1 MNETNG
7 TGRTGLDEQLKRNLG
22 TRRVPALRA
31 SNFPDAGAAVQTLTS
46 STRPAGSVD
55 VLLVNPPSPDGG
67 IWIRSQH
74 RVGRRSRE
82 NMIWPQVS
90 LAQLASLLA
99 PDYTVEIVDAIA
111 TRMTWPEFERILDER
126 RPRYYLTQVTAPT
139 LRNDMYGVFLAKCL
153 GAQTM
158 AFGTHVTP
166 MTLET
171 LRPFP
176 ALDFVLRGEPEATLR
191 ELLDHFEGKT
201 PSDPRVAKLVADTK
215 LGQPG
220 RKGSGERGAG
230 SGEQLTG
237 SGERGPGLAGSE
249 DRRAGSGAE
258 ESAPAL
264 TLTRSPLPITHFLS
278 PFAASTLERVDEA
291 VLAEAEQSP
300 LAGILGLAWRCQ
312 GEIIINR
319 DRPFFPSMDDLPM
332 PLHHLLPL
340 DKQRM
345 PMIKGPFTFI
355 VTSRGCPAGCKYCIK
370 HVSYQ
375 NSVRLRSPQAIYDE
389 LALLAELGV
398 HNVHMYA
405 DLFTV
410 NRQQVM
416 DLCRLIIAHGLEV
429 HWTCNSRVDYV
440 DEEMLSL
447 MGQAGCYLISWG
459 IESANE
465 QILKRAHKGY
475 RKEQATLAL
484 TWAHNANIK
493 NWGYFIIGLPG
504 ETEETIQETIAYS
517 KSLPLDIALFHIAAP
532 YPGTPFFYEVVENG
546 WFRPGT
552 QWEEVD
558 MDQSTVLDYGDL
570 SAERLEYW
578 QKRATR
584 EWSFRPGPMITFA
597 KGLNTWDGFKSAVSV
612 GVQTLKFVSS

>member
-7 TGRTGLDEQLKRNLG
+7 TGHTGRDEQLKRNLG
-22 TRRVPALRA
+22 TRRVPPLRA

-111 TRMTWPEFERILDER
+111 TRMTWPEFERILEQR

-153 GAQTM
+153 GAQTL

-171 LRPFP
+171 MRPFP

-191 ELLDHFEGKT
+191 ELLDHFEGKS

-215 LGQPG
+215 MLQVAG
-220 RKGSGERGAG
+220 RKG
-230 SGEQLTG
+230 Q
-237 SGERGPGLAGSE
+237 
-249 DRRAGSGAE
+249 
-258 ESAPAL
+258 SAMVNVQ
-264 TLTRSPLPITHFLS
+264 LPIVNSELTIGS
-278 PFAASTLERVDEA
+278 PFAPATLERVAED
-291 VLAEAEQSP
+291 VLGEAEQSP
-300 LAGILGLAWRCQ
+300 LAGILGLAWRHG

-340 DKQRM
+340 DRQRM

-389 LALLAELGV
+389 LVLLAELGV

-410 NRQQVM
+410 NRQQVV
-416 DLCRLIIAHGLEV
+416 DLCKLIIANGLQV
-429 HWTCNSRVDYV
+429 NWTCNSRVDYV

-484 TWAHNANIK
+484 NWAHAAGIK

-532 YPGTPFFYEVVENG
+532 YPGTPFFYEVVENN

-558 MDQSTVLDYGDL
+558 MDQSTVLDYHETGL

-612 GVQTLKFVSS
+612 GVQTLKFVAS

>member
-1 MNETNG
+1 MSNENHSSNDRG
-7 TGRTGLDEQLKRNLG
+7 EQLKRNLG
-22 TRRVPALRA
+22 TRRVPPLRP
-31 SNFPDAGAAVQTLTS
+31 SSFPDAGAAVQTLTS

-55 VLLVNPPSPDGG
+55 VMLVNPPSPDGG

-90 LAQLASLLA
+90 LAQLAALLV
-99 PDYTVEIVDAIA
+99 PDYTVEVVDCIA
-111 TRMTWPEFERILDER
+111 TRMTWPEFERLLDEK
-126 RPRYYLTQVTAPT
+126 RPKYYLTQVTAPT
-139 LRNDMYGVFLAKCL
+139 LRNDMYGVFLAKSL
-153 GAQTM
+153 GAKTM

-171 LRPFP
+171 MRPFP

-191 ELLDHFEGKT
+191 ELLDTFEGKT
-201 PSDPRVAKLVADTK
+201 PSDPRVAKIVADTR
-215 LGQPG
+215 LTLAEGG
-220 RKGSGERGAG
+220 RAREGKATRENRQRS
-230 SGEQLTG
+230 EQGNEL
-237 SGERGPGLAGSE
+237 
-249 DRRAGSGAE
+249 
-258 ESAPAL
+258 AL
-264 TLTRSPLPITHFLS
+264 TAEPILLTANRAPILRTEEPESPFTVHQSLS
-278 PFAASTLERVDEA
+278 PFAVSTVERVSAET
-291 VLAEAEQSP
+291 LAKAAQLP
-300 LAGILGLAWRCQ
+300 LANIPGLAWRYDD
-312 GEIIINR
+312 EIIINR
-319 DRPFFPSMDDLPM
+319 DRPFFPDLNDLPI

-375 NSVRLRSPQAIYDE
+375 NSVRLRSPENIFEE
-389 LALLAELGV
+389 LQVLAGLGI

-410 NRQQVM
+410 NRDQVVG
-416 DLCRLIIAHGLEV
+416 LCKLIIQNNLKV
-429 HWTCNSRVDYV
+429 RWTCNSRVDYV
-440 DEEMLSL
+440 DEEMLQL

-475 RKEQATLAL
+475 RKQQAYDAL
-484 TWAHNANIK
+484 RWAKAAGIK

-504 ETEETIQETIAYS
+504 ETVETIQETMAYS

-532 YPGTPFFYEVVENG
+532 YPGTPFFFEVVENG

-552 QWEEVD
+552 KWEEVD
-558 MDQSTVLDYGDL
+558 MDQSTVLDYHETGL
-570 SAERLEYW
+570 TAEQLEYW

-584 EWSFRPGPMITFA
+584 EWSFRPGPMLTFV
-597 KGLNTWDGFKSAVSV
+597 KGLNTWEGFKSAVSV
-612 GVQTLKFVSS
+612 GVQTLKFVWS

>member
-1 MNETNG
+1 MTS
-7 TGRTGLDEQLKRNLG
+7 TTPSPLDDQLKRNLG
-22 TRRVPALRA
+22 TRRVPPLRA
-31 SNFPDAGAAVQTLTS
+31 ANFPDAGAAVQTLTS

-90 LAQLASLLA
+90 LAQLAALLA

-111 TRMTWPEFERILDER
+111 TRMGWPEFERLLEDK
-126 RPRYYLTQVTAPT
+126 RPKYYLTQVTAPT
-139 LRNDMYGVFLAKCL
+139 LRNDMYGVFLAKSL
-153 GAQTM
+153 GATTL

-191 ELLDHFEGKT
+191 ELLDTLEGKQ
-201 PSDPRVAKLVADTK
+201 PSDPRVARLVADTK
-215 LGQPG
+215 QTTIAGKQ
-220 RKGSGERGAG
+220 SGMRRE
-230 SGEQLTG
+230 EK
-237 SGERGPGLAGSE
+237 
-249 DRRAGSGAE
+249 DRL
-258 ESAPAL
+258 PAL
-264 TLTRSPLPITHFLS
+264 ELGTNTSIEMLQLLS
-278 PFAASTLERVDEA
+278 PFAPATHERVNEN
-291 VLAEAEQSP
+291 VLAAAQASL
-300 LAGILGLAWRCQ
+300 LAGILGLAWRHE

-319 DRPFFPSMDDLPM
+319 DRPFFSSMDDLPM

-340 DKQRM
+340 HKQLM

-375 NSVRLRSPQAIYDE
+375 NSVRLRSPQNIYDE
-389 LALLAELGV
+389 MALLGRLGV

-410 NRQQVM
+410 NREQVVE
-416 DLCRLIIAHGLEV
+416 LCRLIIANGLKV
-429 HWTCNSRVDYV
+429 NWTCNSRVDYV

-465 QILKRAHKGY
+465 TILKRAHKGY
-475 RKEQATLAL
+475 RMEQAPLAL
-484 TWAHNANIK
+484 TWAHNAGIK

-504 ETEETIQETIAYS
+504 ETEESIQETIAYS

-532 YPGTPFFYEVVENG
+532 YPGTPFFYEVVENN

-552 QWEEVD
+552 KWEEVD
-558 MDQSTVLDYGDL
+558 MDQSTVLDYHDSGL
-570 SAERLEYW
+570 TAEQLEYW

-584 EWSFRPGPMITFA
+584 EWSFRPGPMLTFA
-597 KGLNTWDGFKSAVSV
+597 KGLNTWAGFKSAVSV
-612 GVQTLKFVSS
+612 GVQTLKFVTS

>member
-1 MNETNG
+1 MDDTNG
-7 TGRTGLDEQLKRNLG
+7 TASNGRDEQLKRNLG
-22 TRRVPALRA
+22 TRRVAALRP
-31 SNFPDAGAAVQTLTS
+31 SSFPDAGAAVQTLTS

-90 LAQLASLLA
+90 LAQLASLLV
-99 PDYTVEIVDAIA
+99 PEYTVEIVDAIA
-111 TRMTWPEFERILDER
+111 TRMGWPEFERILDQR
-126 RPRYYLTQVTAPT
+126 RPKYYLTQVTAPT
-139 LRNDMYGVFLAKCL
+139 LRNDMMGVFLAKSL
-153 GAQTM
+153 GAVTL

-171 LRPFP
+171 MRPFP
-176 ALDFVLRGEPEATLR
+176 ALDFTLRGEPEATLR
-191 ELLDHFEGKT
+191 ELLDHLEGKT
-201 PSDPRVAKLVADTK
+201 PSDPRVARLVADTK
-215 LGQPG
+215 SVIGKRLSDEG
-220 RKGSGERGAG
+220 
-230 SGEQLTG
+230 
-237 SGERGPGLAGSE
+237 
-249 DRRAGSGAE
+249 D
-258 ESAPAL
+258 
-264 TLTRSPLPITHFLS
+264 RSPITDHRSPATDHRSPFTVHRSPFTGHLS
-278 PFAASTLERVDEA
+278 PFAPSTLERLDEA
-291 VLAEAEQSP
+291 TLAEAEQAP
-300 LAGILGLAWRCQ
+300 LAGILGLAWRHQ

-319 DRPFFPSMDDLPM
+319 DRPFFPAMDDLPM

-355 VTSRGCPAGCKYCIK
+355 VTSRGCPAGCTYCIK

-375 NSVRLRSPQAIYDE
+375 NSVRLRSPQAIFDE

-410 NRQQVM
+410 NRQQVVE
-416 DLCRLIIAHGLEV
+416 LCRLIIARGLRV

-440 DEEMLSL
+440 DEEMLAL

-475 RKEQATLAL
+475 RKEQAMLAL
-484 TWAHNANIK
+484 TWAHNAGIK

-504 ETEETIQETIAYS
+504 ETEQTIQETIVYS
-517 KSLPLDIALFHIAAP
+517 KTLPLDIALFHIAAP
-532 YPGTPFFYEVVENG
+532 YPGTPFFYEVVKNN

-552 QWEEVD
+552 KWEEVD
-558 MDQSTVLDYGDL
+558 MDQSTVLDYGEL

-584 EWSFRPGPMITFA
+584 EWSFRPGPMLTFV
-597 KGLNTWDGFKSAVSV
+597 KGLNSWEGFKSAVSV

>member
-7 TGRTGLDEQLKRNLG
+7 TGQTGRDEQLKRNLG

-111 TRMTWPEFERILDER
+111 TRMTWPEFERILDEK
-126 RPRYYLTQVTAPT
+126 RPKYYLTQVTAPT
-139 LRNDMYGVFLAKCL
+139 LRNDMYGVFLAKSL

-171 LRPFP
+171 MRPFP

-220 RKGSGERGAG
+220 RKVNGEPFAVN
-230 SGEQLTG
+230 SEQLTVN
-237 SGERGPGLAGSE
+237 GERLAESNPTERVPGLTGN
-249 DRRAGSGAE
+249 RI
-258 ESAPAL
+258 PL
-264 TLTRSPLPITHFLS
+264 TVNQFLS
-278 PFAASTLERVDEA
+278 PFAPSTIERVDKA
-291 VLAEAEQSP
+291 TLAEAEQSP
-300 LAGILGLAWRCQ
+300 LASIMGLAWRYE
-312 GEIIINR
+312 GRIIINR

-375 NSVRLRSPQAIYDE
+375 NSVRLRSPQNIYDE
-389 LALLAELGV
+389 LALLAELGI

-410 NRQQVM
+410 NREQVV
-416 DLCRLIIAHGLEV
+416 DLCKLIIAHGLEV

-440 DEEMLSL
+440 DEEMLTL

-484 TWAHNANIK
+484 TWAHNAGIK

-504 ETEETIQETIAYS
+504 ETEESIQETIAYS
-517 KSLPLDIALFHIAAP
+517 KTLPLDIALFHIAAP
-532 YPGTPFFYEVVENG
+532 YPGTPFFYEVVENN

-552 QWEEVD
+552 KWEEVD
-558 MDQSTVLDYGDL
+558 MDKSTVLDYGEL

>member
-1 MNETNG
+1 MTETND
-7 TGRTGLDEQLKRNLG
+7 TGRDEQLKRNLG

-99 PDYTVEIVDAIA
+99 PDYSVEIVDAIA
-111 TRMTWPEFERILDER
+111 TRMGWPEFERLLDEK

-139 LRNDMYGVFLAKCL
+139 LRNDMYGVFLAKSL
-153 GAQTM
+153 GAQTL

-171 LRPFP
+171 MRPFP

-215 LGQPG
+215 LGQPA
-220 RKGSGERGAG
+220 RSKLPAAKADPSTAQ
-230 SGEQLTG
+230 SPPSLTINQY
-237 SGERGPGLAGSE
+237 P
-249 DRRAGSGAE
+249 
-258 ESAPAL
+258 L
-264 TLTRSPLPITHFLS
+264 TINHSPPPLLS
-278 PFAASTLERVDEA
+278 PFAPATQDRIDQS
-291 VLAEAEQSP
+291 VLDQAAQSP
-300 LAGILGLAWRCQ
+300 LASILGLAWRHE

-319 DRPFFPSMDDLPM
+319 DRPFFPAMDDLPM

-375 NSVRLRSPQAIYDE
+375 NSVRLRSPQKIYDE

-410 NRQQVM
+410 NRGQVVE
-416 DLCRLIIAHGLEV
+416 LCQLLIANGLQV
-429 HWTCNSRVDYV
+429 NWTCNSRVDYV

-484 TWAHNANIK
+484 NWAHAAGIK

-504 ETEETIQETIAYS
+504 ETEETIQDTIAYS

-558 MDQSTVLDYGDL
+558 MDQSTVLDYHESGL

-584 EWSFRPGPMITFA
+584 EWSFRPGPMLTFA
-597 KGLNTWDGFKSAVSV
+597 KGLNTWDGFKSAASI